1 MTVTETRR
9 RATFREAAARPVNS
23 ASSAFFR
30 IAFGVAMFVN
40 VWLYLPY
47 LVHDY
52 YVDTSFHFSYA
63 WFTFIEPPPGVG
75 IQAVYVIKM
84 LLAVLIAIGLWY
96 RFAIAAFFVL
106 HTYVFLID
114 STFFQN
120 HEYLIS
126 LVSFFMIFM
135 PLERRW
141 SVDARRRPE
150 RASRTVPSWVV
161 WLIRFQFGIVYF
173 YGGVAKLNADW
184 LQGEP
189 LRMWLHRRTDIEI
202 IGPLFEHEPVIW
214 IMTYGSLIFDLAIV
228 WLLLYRRTRVP
239 AFIIATCFHLLNA
252 RLFGLYIFPWT
263 MIAATTIYF
272 RPDWPELAWAWIRR
286 RWAGSRP
293 AETAPTTAS
302 APTTAQGATTASAP
316 TAASGT
322 TVNIADPADVDRTTP
337 VTGRTPDEPATR
349 PRDPASTGTARPI
362 SRLLAAFLVVWAVVQ
377 IVAPLRHYLIPGSPN
392 WTEEAHRFAWHMKLR
407 DKQGSGT
414 FYLTADGRTWQAD
427 PSEYLS
433 WKQEFRM
440 YGHPERL
447 ARFAHFL
454 SDLHDGAEVRVET
467 SVALNGRARVPLV
480 DPTVDLSSVPL
491 VWWGHADWILPLD
504 EPLRRD

>member
-1 MTVTETRR
+1 M
-9 RATFREAAARPVNS
+9 AAQPVNG

-30 IAFGVAMFVN
+30 IAFGIAMFVN

-52 YVDTSFHFSYA
+52 FVDTTFHFSYA
-63 WFTFIEPPPGVG
+63 WFTFIEPPPGFG
-75 IQAVYVIKM
+75 IQAVYVVKAA
-84 LLAVLIAIGLWY
+84 LAVLIAIGLWY

-141 SVDARRRPE
+141 SVDARRRPH
-150 RASRTVPSWVV
+150 RAAQTVPAWVV

-202 IGPLFEHEPVIW
+202 VGPLFEYEPVVW

-239 AFIIATCFHLLNA
+239 AFIIATCFHLMNA

-263 MIAATTIYF
+263 MIAATTMYF
-272 RPDWPELAWAWIRR
+272 RPDWPELAWAWIKRR
-286 RWAGSRP
+286 RRADAVQHDSDASLSSAVEAPDRVTAGVGSASRGTASVTPDPRGSR
-293 AETAPTTAS
+293 A
-302 APTTAQGATTASAP
+302 G
-316 TAASGT
+316 
-322 TVNIADPADVDRTTP
+322 DP
-337 VTGRTPDEPATR
+337 
-349 PRDPASTGTARPI
+349 PRDDSGRQGGTGASSSHGASSTPPI
-362 SRLLAAFLVVWAVVQ
+362 SKLLAAFLVVWAVVQ

-407 DKQGSGT
+407 DKQGTAT
-414 FYLTADGRTWQAD
+414 FYLTADGRTWEVDA
-427 PSEYLS
+427 SEHLS

-447 ARFAHFL
+447 ARFAHHL

-467 SVALNGRARVPLV
+467 SVSLNGRERVPLV
-480 DPTVDLSSVPL
+480 DPTVDLSQVPL

>member
-1 MTVTETRR
+1 MNR
-9 RATFREAAARPVNS
+9 FRVMAAQPVS
-23 ASSAFFR
+23 GASSAFFR
-30 IAFGVAMFVN
+30 IAFGIAMFVN

-52 YVDTSFHFSYA
+52 FIDTTFHFSYA
-63 WFTFIEPPPGVG
+63 WFTFIEPPPGFG
-75 IQAVYVIKM
+75 IQAVYVAKAA
-84 LLAVLIAIGLWY
+84 LAVLIAIGLWY

-141 SVDARRRPE
+141 SVDARRRPA
-150 RASRTVPSWVV
+150 RASQTVPAWVV

-272 RPDWPELAWAWIRR
+272 RPDWPELAWAWFRR
-286 RWAGSRP
+286 RRGIVATGHASDPQLASVAAAPHSVNGGVGGPSAGS
-293 AETAPTTAS
+293 ESSTAGRTGSGDQSGDGIQQAGSGGTSSPRT
-302 APTTAQGATTASAP
+302 GA
-316 TAASGT
+316 GT
-322 TVNIADPADVDRTTP
+322 TV
-337 VTGRTPDEPATR
+337 
-349 PRDPASTGTARPI
+349 RPI
-362 SRLLAAFLVVWAVVQ
+362 SKLLAAFLVGWAVVQ

-407 DKQGSGT
+407 DKQGTAT
-414 FYLTADGRTWQAD
+414 FYLTADGRTWEVDA
-427 PSEYLS
+427 SEHLS

-447 ARFAHFL
+447 ARFAHHL

-467 SVALNGRARVPLV
+467 SVSLNGRERVPLV
-480 DPTVDLSSVPL
+480 DPEVDLSEVPL
-491 VWWGHADWILPLD
+491 VWWGHADWILPLE